1 MSWRAVRTAVALVLV
16 TYASYRAME
25 IVLSASTL
33 QIARIVVRGNAR
45 ISSGEVQALVDG
57 LRGTNILTADL
68 RAYRARLLQSPWV
81 ADAALRR
88 VLPSS
93 VEVFVSERRPIGLCR
108 LGATP
113 YLIDEEGTIIDE
125 FGPQYAEFDLPLI
138 DGVVRP
144 PGEMATVIDANR
156 ARLAARVLDALS
168 ARVDLADRVSQIDVS
183 DAHDAVLL
191 LEGDPALLHLGE
203 DRFAERLQAYLDL
216 EPALRERV
224 ADIDYVDLR
233 FDERVYVRPSGTS
246 GRDKTRRRR
255 DTAAGRWSGDR
266 TREF

>member
-1 MSWRAVRTAVALVLV
+1 MSVKAATEKRFRRAQVKPVRRKGARRWMSWRAVRTAVALVLV

-93 VEVFVSERRPIGLCR
+93 VE
-108 LGATP
+108 
-113 YLIDEEGTIIDE
+113 
-125 FGPQYAEFDLPLI
+125 
-138 DGVVRP
+138 
-144 PGEMATVIDANR
+144 
-156 ARLAARVLDALS
+156 
-168 ARVDLADRVSQIDVS
+168 
-183 DAHDAVLL
+183 
-191 LEGDPALLHLGE
+191 
-203 DRFAERLQAYLDL
+203 
-216 EPALRERV
+216 
-224 ADIDYVDLR
+224 
-233 FDERVYVRPSGTS
+233 
-246 GRDKTRRRR
+246 
-255 DTAAGRWSGDR
+255 
-266 TREF
+266 